1 MTQAIVMELLKYILS
16 YWWAIIWGSFLGSL
30 PDEGKKKRQSWFSIM
45 SGRFM
50 LQISRSKY
58 FSFLISFSKV
68 AYISYMLG
76 LISFAIDLLVM
87 KVLKIDDCAKI

>member
-1 MTQAIVMELLKYILS
+1 MIQPIVTELLKYILL
-16 YWWAIIWGSFLGSL
+16 YWRAIIWGSFLGCL
-30 PDEGKKKRQSWFSIM
+30 PDEGKKRKSWFSIM

-68 AYISYMLG
+68 PYISHMLG
-76 LISFAIDLLVM
+76 LIPFAIDLRVM
-87 KVLKIDDCAKI
+87 KVLKIDDHAKI